1 MDTCANLSD
10 WQRKLR
16 FEYAG
21 VRFESTEHP
30 PGVNA
35 VCENVLVGRYFADR
49 NPPYGVI
56 YAQPRS
62 CGGKP
67 S

>member
-1 MDTCANLSD
+1 MSAFESLPD

-16 FEYAG
+16 FEYPG
-21 VRFESTEHP
+21 VRFQQIEHP
-30 PGVNA
+30 PGINA
-35 VCENVLVGRYFADR
+35 TCEGVLVGRFFADR
-49 NPPYGVI
+49 VPPYGVI

-67 S
+67 F

>member
-1 MDTCANLSD
+1 MATYTDLAE

-16 FEYAG
+16 FEYAS
-21 VRFESTEHP
+21 VRFETTDNPS
-30 PGVNA
+30 GVNA
-35 VCENVLVGRYFADR
+35 VCENILVGRFFADR
-49 NPPYGVI
+49 HPPHGVI

>member
-1 MDTCANLSD
+1 MGSYDNLSE

-16 FEYAG
+16 FEYAR
-21 VRFESTEHP
+21 VRFEATDHP

-35 VCENVLVGRYFADR
+35 VCENILVGRFFADR
-49 NPPYGVI
+49 IPPCGVI
-56 YAQPRS
+56 YAQPRG
-62 CGGKP
+62 CGGKL

>member
-1 MDTCANLSD
+1 MATFDTLAE

-16 FEYAG
+16 FEYPS
-21 VRFESTEHP
+21 VRFDATDHP

-35 VCENVLVGRYFADR
+35 VCESILVGRFFADR
-49 NPPYGVI
+49 TPPYGVI